1 MVKTYHKGARAERE
15 LIKFFSERGFM
26 VIRGAGSGT
35 SGLSPDVLVFRGIR
49 QYVIE
54 AKAFESEHLSLDR
67 DQFENLKKWN
77 EVTGME
83 TYVAWRR
90 KKQKPGDGADK
101 TSAESLR
108 RSGVGMQYRWRFIPI
123 AFFKEN
129 PKSYSLSWEIAEKYG
144 KDLSELV

>member
-15 LIKFFSERGFM
+15 LIRFFSERGFM

-35 SGLSPDVLVFRGIR
+35 SGLSPDVLVFKGIK

-67 DQFENLKKWN
+67 DQFENLKQWN

-90 KKQKPGDGADK
+90 KKQKVEKGDD
-101 TSAESLR
+101 SALGVR
-108 RSGVGMQYRWRFIPI
+108 RSGVGMQYRWKFIPI
-123 AFFKEN
+123 VFFKEN
-129 PKSYSLSWEIAEKYG
+129 PKSFSISWGLAEKYG

>member
-15 LIKFFSERGFM
+15 LIKFFSEHGFM

-35 SGLSPDVLVFRGIR
+35 SGLSPDVLVFKSHK

-54 AKAFESEHLSLDR
+54 AKAYESEHLSLDR
-67 DQFENLKKWN
+67 DQFENLQNWYATTN
-77 EVTGME
+77 ME

-90 KKQKPGDGADK
+90 KPKKNEEVDPAGALLK
-101 TSAESLR
+101 K
-108 RSGVGMQYRWRFIPI
+108 GVGMRYRWKFVPI

-129 PKSYSLSWEIAEKYG
+129 PKSFSLSWKDAERYG
-144 KDLSELV
+144 KDISELL

>member
-15 LIKFFSERGFM
+15 LIKFFSEHGFM

-35 SGLSPDVLVFRGIR
+35 SGLSPDVLVFKGIK

-54 AKAFESEHLSLDR
+54 AKAYESERLSLDR
-67 DQFENLKKWN
+67 DQFENLQAWHETTN
-77 EVTGME
+77 ME

-90 KKQKPGDGADK
+90 KKEKVDEEDATNALLK
-101 TSAESLR
+101 K
-108 RSGVGMQYRWRFIPI
+108 GVGMRYRWKFIPI

-129 PKSYSLSWEIAEKYG
+129 PKSFSLSWEDAQKYG
-144 KDLSELV
+144 KDISELL

>member
-15 LIKFFSERGFM
+15 LIKYFSERGFM

-35 SGLSPDVLVFRGIR
+35 SGLSPDVLVFKGIR

-54 AKAFESEHLSLDR
+54 AKSIESEHLSLDR
-67 DQFENLKKWN
+67 DQFENLQQWN

-90 KKQKPGDGADK
+90 KKQTVEKGDD
-101 TSAESLR
+101 SAEAWEKK
-108 RSGVGMQYRWRFIPI
+108 GVGMMYRWLFISI
-123 AFFKEN
+123 AFFKKN
-129 PKSYSLSWEIAEKYG
+129 PKSYSISWVNAKRYG
-144 KDLSELV
+144 KDLGELV

>member
-15 LIKFFSERGFM
+15 LIKFFSEHGFM

-35 SGLSPDVLVFRGIR
+35 SGLSPDVLVFKGIK

-54 AKAFESEHLSLDR
+54 AKAYESERLSLDR
-67 DQFENLKKWN
+67 DQFENLQAWHETTN
-77 EVTGME
+77 ME

-90 KKQKPGDGADK
+90 KKEKVDEEDATNALLK
-101 TSAESLR
+101 K
-108 RSGVGMQYRWRFIPI
+108 GVGMRHRWKFIPI

-129 PKSYSLSWEIAEKYG
+129 PKSFSLSWEDAQKYG
-144 KDLSELV
+144 KDISELL

>member
-35 SGLSPDVLVFRGIR
+35 SGLSPDVLVFKGIK

-54 AKAFESEHLSLDR
+54 AKAFESDRLSLDR
-67 DQFENLKKWN
+67 EQFENLKKWY
-77 EVTGME
+77 ETTGME

-90 KKQKPGDGADK
+90 KKQKVEAGTDK
-101 TSAESLR
+101 DSAIEIR
-108 RSGVGMQYRWRFIPI
+108 RSRVGMAYRWKFISI
-123 AFFKEN
+123 AFFNEN
-129 PKSYSLSWEIAEKYG
+129 PKSYSISWEIAEKYG
-144 KDLSELV
+144 KDLTELV

>member
-15 LIKFFSERGFM
+15 LIKFFSEHGFM

-35 SGLSPDVLVFRGIR
+35 SGLSPDVLVFKGIK

-54 AKAFESEHLSLDR
+54 AKAYESERLSLDR
-67 DQFENLKKWN
+67 DQFENLQAWHETTN
-77 EVTGME
+77 ME

-90 KKQKPGDGADK
+90 KKEKVEEVDPANALLK
-101 TSAESLR
+101 R
-108 RSGVGMQYRWRFIPI
+108 GVGMRYRWKFIPI

-129 PKSYSLSWEIAEKYG
+129 PKSFSLGWEDAEKYG
-144 KDLSELV
+144 KDISELL

>member
-15 LIKFFSERGFM
+15 LIKFFSEHGFM

-54 AKAFESEHLSLDR
+54 AKAIESEHLSLDLG
-67 DQFENLKKWN
+67 QFENLRKWQ

-90 KKQKPGDGADK
+90 KKEKAENGDDSAKAWMKKGAGI
-101 TSAESLR
+101 R
-108 RSGVGMQYRWRFIPI
+108 YRWRFIPI
-123 AFFKEN
+123 AFFKKN
-129 PKSYSLSWEIAEKYG
+129 PKSYSISWELAEKYG
-144 KDLSELV
+144 KTLGEFA